1 MEEMTDRQLRYIN
14 RLTIFVRKLLR
25 LAPQEMRDELENEFD
40 EILADVTKDDKENK

>member
-1 MEEMTDRQLRYIN
+1 MTDRQLRYMN

-25 LAPQEMRDELENEFD
+25 LVPQEMRDELENEFD

>member
-1 MEEMTDRQLRYIN
+1 MEEMTDRQLRYLN

-25 LAPQEMRDELENEFD
+25 LVPQEMRDELENEFD